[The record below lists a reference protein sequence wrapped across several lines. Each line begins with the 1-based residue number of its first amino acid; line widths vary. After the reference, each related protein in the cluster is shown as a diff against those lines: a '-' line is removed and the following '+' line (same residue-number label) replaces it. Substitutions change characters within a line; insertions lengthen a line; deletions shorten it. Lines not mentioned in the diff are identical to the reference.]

1 MSTIDPRI
9 HEALDGELPT
19 DALPVELRPAAQTVR
34 MAADLLAAPVPGP
47 SLEPRVMAE
56 IRRPAPSLLRRA
68 AGWLATPHA
77 VTLRV
82 RPVWSLALAA
92 TAAGFPLFFA
102 RDAGPPP
109 GEPGGIPQFVGRF
122 PHPRPGHAVG
132 TVNAW
137 RPGRPP
143 PRGLAPG

>member
-68 AGWLATPHA
+68 AGWLATPPA
-77 VTLRV
+77 GPPRV
-82 RPVWSLALAA
+82 RPVWRLALAA
-92 TAAGFPLFFA
+92 PAAPFPLFHVP
-102 RDAGPPP
+102 DVGPPP
-109 GEPGGIPQFVGRF
+109 
-122 PHPRPGHAVG
+122 
-132 TVNAW
+132 
-137 RPGRPP
+137 
-143 PRGLAPG
+143 

>member
-68 AGWLATPHA
+68 AGGLATPHA

-82 RPVWSLALAA
+82 RPVWSPALAA
-92 TAAGFPLFFA
+92 TAAAFTLFYA
-102 RDAGPPP
+102 
-109 GEPGGIPQFVGRF
+109 
-122 PHPRPGHAVG
+122 
-132 TVNAW
+132 
-137 RPGRPP
+137 
-143 PRGLAPG
+143 RGLGPQLGEHEGSAQFRRRVPHARSVPVRGR